1 MIKYAPAT
9 EGAWHQKQLIWK
21 VTTVGEGNFL
31 RFHHARWL
39 LGPDGAEIFDHTTYA
54 MLILFDIDERWRAIC

>member
-9 EGAWHQKQLIWK
+9 EGAWHQNPQFWGIPKHTTIWYDIEQLIWK

-31 RFHHARWL
+31 RFHHAR
-39 LGPDGAEIFDHTTYA
+39 
-54 MLILFDIDERWRAIC
+54 